1 MEFAFSDGVPV
12 GSECRRVLMEEVEGA
27 VSQLAHFNEYPDVA
41 IHETRK
47 HNKRLRS
54 VLLLARPVLD
64 SGDLSPANRLIR
76 DAARL
81 FSEARDALVLQET
94 CEKLAAH
101 FPDESEKAF
110 RTVLGALSARHAAL
124 LQDENLPCKITR
136 ASGDFREAGEVIGRW
151 NWDQVTY
158 EEVFS
163 AVVSNYRLGYKDF
176 EKARASRDPEE
187 CHDWRKRAK
196 YLSYHL
202 TLLTPLDPV
211 EIGEWAVATGE
222 LASSL
227 GEHHDLAVFETAI
240 GDGAD
245 YGISEKAGRAIC
257 KLSSRRRAELE
268 DRAFEDAKLI
278 YRDTADELHLRFSA
292 LVGAG
297 V

>member
-1 MEFAFSDGVPV
+1 MDFAFSDGVPV

-27 VSQLAHFNEYPDVA
+27 ISQLAHFNDGPDVA

-64 SGDLSPANRLIR
+64 SGDLSQANRLIR

-101 FPDESEKAF
+101 FPNKSEKAF
-110 RTVLGALSARHAAL
+110 LTVLKALAARHADL
-124 LQDENLPCKITR
+124 LRDEELPCKITR
-136 ASGDFREAGEVIGRW
+136 AFGDFREAGEVIGRW

-202 TLLTPLDPV
+202 TLLTPLDPA

-227 GEHHDLAVFETAI
+227 GEHHDLAVFQTAI
-240 GDGAD
+240 GDGSE
-245 YGISEKAGRAIC
+245 YGISEKAARSIM
-257 KLSSRRRAELE
+257 KLSAKRCAELE
-268 DRAFEDAKLI
+268 DLAFEEGKVI
-278 YRDTADELHLRFSA
+278 YRDTAEEMHLRFA
-292 LVGAG
+292 KMVGAA

>member
-1 MEFAFSDGVPV
+1 MEFAFSDRVPV

-27 VSQLAHFNEYPDVA
+27 ISQLAHFNENPDVA

-64 SGDLSPANRLIR
+64 SGDLSQANRLIR

-81 FSEARDALVLQET
+81 FSDARDALVVQET

-101 FPDESEKAF
+101 SPNESKKAF
-110 RTVLGALSARHAAL
+110 RTILSALDARHTAL
-124 LQDENLPCKITR
+124 LHDEELPCKISR

-151 NWDQVTY
+151 DWGQVTY

-163 AVVSNYRLGYKDF
+163 AVVSNYRTGAMDF

-202 TLLTPLDPV
+202 TLLTPLDPL
-211 EIGEWAVATGE
+211 GMGDWAVSAGE

-227 GEHHDLAVFETAI
+227 GELHDLAVFESAI
-240 GDGAD
+240 GDGSD
-245 YGISEKAGRAIC
+245 YGISEKAARAIK
-257 KLSSRRRAELE
+257 KLSAKRSAELE
-268 DRAFEDAKLI
+268 DLAFEAGKVI
-278 YRDTADELHLRFSA
+278 YRDTAEELHLRFA
-292 LVGAG
+292 RMVGAIA
-297 V
+297 